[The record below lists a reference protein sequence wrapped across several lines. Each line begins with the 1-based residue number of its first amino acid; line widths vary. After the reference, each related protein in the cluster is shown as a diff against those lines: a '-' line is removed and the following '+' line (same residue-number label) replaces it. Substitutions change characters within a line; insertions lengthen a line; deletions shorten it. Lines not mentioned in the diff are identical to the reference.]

1 MKIVNKTIPIPAFIL
16 MVIIQLYIP
25 VQMIGHKESILAKG
39 KEFKFRT
46 APIDPTDPF
55 RGKYISLSF
64 NANTFHVAN
73 AEDWTQGDPI
83 FVMLG
88 EDEKGFVKINS
99 ISKDKPIDDDNYVKA
114 SIDYIIADTMSYITV
129 NYPFDR
135 FYMEESKAQGAQDAY
150 TEAAL
155 DTNQVAFAVVS
166 IKNGDAVIK
175 DVMIDNVPIKDV
187 VKARL
192 ERKPQ

>member
-1 MKIVNKTIPIPAFIL
+1 MNKTMLIPAFIL
-16 MVIIQLYIP
+16 MVLLQLYIP
-25 VQMIGHKESILAKG
+25 GRMISRKESILSGG
-39 KEFKFRT
+39 KDFRFKT

-55 RGKYISLSF
+55 RGKYITLSF
-64 NANTFHVAN
+64 NANSTQVAN
-73 AEDWTQGDPI
+73 AEEWNQGDPI

-99 ISKDKPIDDDNYVKA
+99 IITERPADTEDYVKA
-114 SIDYIIADTMSYITV
+114 SIRYIIADTISYVTV
-129 NYPFDR
+129 EYPFSR
-135 FYMEESKAQGAQDAY
+135 FYMDEFKAEDAQNVY
-150 TEAAL
+150 GEAAM
-155 DTNQVAFAVVS
+155 DTNQVAYAIVS

-192 ERKPQ
+192 EKKPE